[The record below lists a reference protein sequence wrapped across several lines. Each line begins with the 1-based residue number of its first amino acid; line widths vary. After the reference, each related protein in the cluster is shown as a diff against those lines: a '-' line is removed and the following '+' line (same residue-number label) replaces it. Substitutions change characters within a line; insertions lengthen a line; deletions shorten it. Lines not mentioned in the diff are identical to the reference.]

1 MVLLDLCQCE
11 HCSKI
16 TIFFPKEHS
25 IHASAVIFRQTCLL
39 LSIIHQL
46 KQKSAKR
53 SILCKNCIKV
63 QTFSGISC
71 LDFSFITFKFW
82 TFNQYQHCRQI
93 QSLLYKGIKV
103 SFQHCIELI
112 SIGDEPVAQLSRPKN
127 GTRTCV
133 NLKVKSSWLELSS
146 WGCFW
151 GILIL

>member
-16 TIFFPKEHS
+16 TFFFRKEHS

-93 QSLLYKGIKV
+93 QSLLYEGIKV

-112 SIGDEPVAQLSRPKN
+112 SLRDEPVAQLSRPKI

-133 NLKVKSSWLELSS
+133 NLKVKSS
-146 WGCFW
+146 
-151 GILIL
+151 